1 MMPKEANVT
10 FQRQSSQKSG
20 EYVMINPQNLEL
32 RYVKKDDMNSS
43 LPSEQ

>member
-20 EYVMINPQNLEL
+20 EYALIDPQNLEL
-32 RYVKKDDMNSS
+32 RYVKKDYMNSS
-43 LPSEQ
+43 LPSE